1 MSGDEL
7 MKIQSAFS
15 DWLLTGGGPGETKY
29 ASTFNLAFKTDSK
42 YYEWLEEPGNK
53 ARLARF
59 GHAMNGTRY
68 WELAE
73 NIIHG
78 THMSPSL
85 VSTSPGFPVPKL
97 GLNITIYTPEPLYN
111 SV

>member
-1 MSGDEL
+1 
-7 MKIQSAFS
+7 MKIQTATC
-15 DWLLTGGGPGETKY
+15 DWLLAGGPDSGY
-29 ASTFNLAFKTDSK
+29 RSPFNFAFKTQRK

-85 VSTSPGFPVPKL
+85 VFTSPGFPVPKL
-97 GLNITIYTPEPLYN
+97 GLNITIYTPEALYN
-111 SV
+111 PV

>member
-1 MSGDEL
+1 M
-7 MKIQSAFS
+7 AF
-15 DWLLTGGGPGETKY
+15 DTQK
-29 ASTFNLAFKTDSK
+29 K
-42 YYEWLEEPGNK
+42 YYEWLEEPGNE

-78 THMSPSL
+78 AFWRAH
-85 VSTSPGFPVPKL
+85 STA
-97 GLNITIYTPEPLYN
+97 GLKASD